1 MPVQMRKVIS
11 SHVLEIGY
19 DAENSQLIVRF
30 APTMKNPAGALVAHH
45 GVDPDTAES
54 VMSAPSMGQSPH
66 RWPDPLDRS
75 GRSVRWPAARVR
87 PASCNARLRH
97 PFRCF

>member
-19 DAENSQLIVRF
+19 DPENSQLIVRF
-30 APTMKNPAGALVAHH
+30 APTMKNPAGAMVAYS

-54 VMSAPSMGQSPH
+54 VMSAPSIGQALH
-66 RWPDPLDRS
+66 NNIRGQYEITYL
-75 GRSVRWPAARVR
+75 
-87 PASCNARLRH
+87 
-97 PFRCF
+97 

>member
-19 DAENSQLIVRF
+19 DAETQDLIVRY

-54 VMSAPSMGQSPH
+54 VMSAPSIGQALH
-66 RWPDPLDRS
+66 NNIRGQYEITYL
-75 GRSVRWPAARVR
+75 
-87 PASCNARLRH
+87 
-97 PFRCF
+97 